1 MLWAFFPNTASFL
14 FVFCLLYKSMPVA
27 EFRSIRL
34 GVFCKKAVP
43 RSFAE
48 FTEKHLCQSLL
59 FNSCRPKAYN
69 FIKKETL
76 VNWVKVI
83 SCEITPVAASK
94 NS

>member
-34 GVFCKKAVP
+34 GVFCKKAVL

-59 FNSCRPKAYN
+59 FNKVAGPRLTTLLKKRP
-69 FIKKETL
+69 
-76 VNWVKVI
+76 W
-83 SCEITPVAASK
+83 
-94 NS
+94 